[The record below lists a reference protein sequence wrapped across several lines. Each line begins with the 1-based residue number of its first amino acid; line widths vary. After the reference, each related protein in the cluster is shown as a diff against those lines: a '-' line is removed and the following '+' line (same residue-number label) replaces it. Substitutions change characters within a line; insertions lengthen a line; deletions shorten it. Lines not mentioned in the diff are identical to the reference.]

1 MKLKLSIQTIA
12 CAILCISLFSCKGKN
27 TQGMGGFAREYAVMT
42 LQPSEMEWFSNYPA
56 RIKGRQDIEIRPN
69 VSGFLT
75 ELLVDEGSLV
85 KKGDVLF
92 VVDTIPYKA
101 ALKIAEAN
109 VEAAKAST
117 ETARLTAE
125 NKRELQ
131 KKGIGIEM
139 CPISN
144 LQTKAVE
151 STKDYPMR
159 EFLNAGLKVTV
170 NTDNRTVS
178 NTTLTKELEFIQKN
192 YGITDEEIHLMMRNA
207 VDVAFADD
215 AVKERMLKYV

>member
-56 RIKGRQDIEIRPN
+56 RIKGRQDIEIRTN

-117 ETARLTAE
+117 ETASCAWAE
-125 NKRELQ
+125 
-131 KKGIGIEM
+131 
-139 CPISN
+139 
-144 LQTKAVE
+144 A
-151 STKDYPMR
+151 
-159 EFLNAGLKVTV
+159 
-170 NTDNRTVS
+170 
-178 NTTLTKELEFIQKN
+178 
-192 YGITDEEIHLMMRNA
+192 
-207 VDVAFADD
+207 
-215 AVKERMLKYV
+215 